1 MVGLFCL
8 VRYVWAIRMFGQSD
22 FVVAGL
28 SLKQS
33 VPLGNVEFLGCQAV
47 VAKSRAIPL
56 PKMDES
62 KWCWASVWATVYAL
76 GGVFNPN
83 GVLTIAWSHPT
94 QFTRCLGRS
103 HGVLVVHAVSWS
115 FTRCL
120 GRSRG
125 ALVVHSTACGL
136 WAGVCVRG
144 SNWCRSRI
152 LFRRNREQYSRSDH
166 KK

>member
-120 GRSRG
+120 GRS
-125 ALVVHSTACGL
+125 LYGL
-136 WAGVCVRG
+136 WTLGGRL
-144 SNWCRSRI
+144 RSGKQLVQISHFVPSQPRAV
-152 LFRRNREQYSRSDH
+152 Q
-166 KK
+166 